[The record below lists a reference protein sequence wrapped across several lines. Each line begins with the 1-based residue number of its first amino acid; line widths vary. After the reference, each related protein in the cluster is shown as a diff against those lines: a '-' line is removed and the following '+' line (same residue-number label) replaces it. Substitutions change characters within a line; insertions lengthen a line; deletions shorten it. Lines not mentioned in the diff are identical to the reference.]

1 MNKYVVVIVLF
12 AVTSIS
18 FGEVTFQTVD
28 RYDPVTGRI
37 TASELNSISHGN
49 ITGYTWSGQSFVVYN
64 GVEYSN
70 LQVGGGS
77 FTSISSGR
85 TVVALRGSNLLM
97 QEYRQYMGNNPIIS
111 LNNQWQSNTGWSQ
124 YRSMSNGGN
133 SDYYLRMFDF
143 SEAGTSIG
151 TNGNNNGSSYSNK
164 SYFFDANGNP
174 TEISAGADFTYLR
187 GVYGND
193 VVGFSGE
200 KSFLWNN
207 GTFTDVFV
215 PGSYVTQAQG
225 IYENLVIGNYFEMNN
240 GPSHG
245 FLFDGANYFTID
257 VPDATNTYFNDI
269 FGNQAVGYYTT
280 ADGMAHGFIANSIP
294 EPSSFSLLLAGV
306 SVLLARR
313 RVKQ

>member
-1 MNKYVVVIVLF
+1 MSRAAIIATLLF
-12 AVTSIS
+12 
-18 FGEVTFQTVD
+18 FGNFAFAEVTFHTVD

-37 TASELNSISHGN
+37 TASELNSISQGN
-49 ITGYTWSGQSFVVYN
+49 ITGYTWAGQSFVVYN

-70 LQVGGGS
+70 LQVGGGGY
-77 FTSISSGR
+77 TSISAGR

-97 QEYRQYMGNNPIIS
+97 QEYRQYMGNGPIIS
-111 LNNQWQSNTGWSQ
+111 LNNQWQSNSGWSQ

-193 VVGFSGE
+193 VVGSSGE
-200 KSFLWNN
+200 RSFSWRD
-207 GTFTDVFV
+207 GTFTDIFV
-215 PGSYVTQAQG
+215 PGSYVTRAEG
-225 IYENLVIGNYFEMNN
+225 IYENLVIGHYSEMNN

-245 FLFDGANYFTID
+245 FLFDGSNYFTID
-257 VPDATNTYFNDI
+257 VPGATNTYFNDI
-269 FGNQAVGYYTT
+269 SGNQAVGYYTT
-280 ADGMAHGFIANSIP
+280 ADGMAHGFVANSVP
-294 EPSSFSLLLAGV
+294 EVSSLSLLALGGV
-306 SVLLARR
+306 VVALRR
-313 RVKQ
+313 RR